1 MLIPTIVGI
10 FHFWRILNQAA
21 DLDEEFEQNE
31 KDAAKQSLHDIAI

>member
-31 KDAAKQSLHDIAI
+31 KDAAESA